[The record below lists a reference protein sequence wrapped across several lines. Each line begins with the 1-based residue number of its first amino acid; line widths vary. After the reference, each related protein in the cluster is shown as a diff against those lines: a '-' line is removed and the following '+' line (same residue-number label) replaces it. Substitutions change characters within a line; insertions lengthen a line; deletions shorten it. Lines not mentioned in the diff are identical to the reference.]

1 MTSGRPASTAA
12 PLIHGVDFTSRPRPA
27 KPITVATGRLD
38 GDVFTLEGMESLPDF
53 PAFEAWLGRPG
64 PWVGGF
70 DFPFGLP
77 RAAVEDLG
85 WPRDWPALVRHVER
99 LGREALRTVLDAYRA
114 GRPVGDKY
122 PYRAGDAA
130 AGSHSPIKLVNPPVA
145 LMLLEG
151 APRLLRAG
159 VEIPGIVAGD
169 PDRAALEAYPGYAV
183 RQLLGGRA
191 RISYKND
198 ARAKQTAEQRDVR
211 AAILRRLTGVEH
223 SLGIRLAA
231 SPKLAGSLMDDATGD
246 CLDGV
251 LCALQAAWAWRR
263 RDAGYGLPA
272 RVDPLEGWIATVP
285 G

>member
-1 MTSGRPASTAA
+1 LTRERTPSLAA
-12 PLIHGVDFTSRPRPA
+12 PLIHGIDFTSRPRPA
-27 KPITVATGRLD
+27 KPITVATGCLD
-38 GDVFTLEGMESLPDF
+38 GDVFALEAIEPLPDF
-53 PAFEAWLGRPG
+53 PAFEAWLRRHG

-85 WPRDWPALVRHVER
+85 WPRDWPALVRHVEG
-99 LGREALRTVLDAYRA
+99 LGREALRAVLDAYRA

-122 PYRAGDAA
+122 PYRTGDAA

-145 LMLLEG
+145 LMFLEG

-159 VEIPGIVAGD
+159 VTIPGIVAGD
-169 PDRAALEAYPGYAV
+169 PERVALEAYPGHAV

-211 AAILRRLTGVEH
+211 AAILRRLTCVDQP
-223 SLGIRLAA
+223 LGLRLAA
-231 SPKLAGSLMDDATGD
+231 STKLARSLVDDASGD
-246 CLDGV
+246 RLDAA

-263 RDAGYGLPA
+263 RDAGYGLPSK
-272 RVDPLEGWIATVP
+272 VDPLEGWIATVA